1 MAQCSSTVYEYFYED
16 ISTIVPRYRIYRWRK
31 TDNTTQGYISGV
43 VIDSTPPASGSYP
56 RNDGALVDIREN
68 GDKVQAVFIDYSATN
83 GSYLRFQTL
92 MSASG
97 SPQNKLLKSS
107 ISGNTV
113 TVKMYSVVRKEVT
126 TLTFDWSVN
135 YDTPPT
141 NYPLTGYEFPTD
153 PALDSPAVVLDPCFN
168 GYSRSVLSIVD
179 SWCDG
184 YTYIQFTHDGSGGIT
199 ETQTLNAELCGY
211 VTPVTGGYPITE
223 KKRIKYVRGCFI
235 SPVYLLWKNTK
246 GGWDSWVFESNQ
258 KKSIDTQ
265 SLGSYQQN
273 YTFISESTNP
283 KKEIGKSA
291 LPKMV
296 LGAENITISE
306 KVGIQG
312 LLYAN
317 KVYVLNADGSIQK
330 EIRVI
335 EGSFYS
341 YDTSANTSSI
351 EFEIEEP
358 EINTI
363 KN

>member
-1 MAQCSSTVYEYFYED
+1 MAQCRPAIYEYFYED
-16 ISTIVPRYRIYRWRK
+16 ISTIVPRYRIYRWLK
-31 TDNTTQGYISGV
+31 TKYTQLGYKLAN
-43 VIDSTPPASGSYP
+43 VIDSNPPEAGSYP
-56 RNDGALVDIREN
+56 RNDGAFVDVTELN
-68 GDKVQAVFIDYSATN
+68 NEVKAVYIDYSSEST
-83 GSYLRFQTL
+83 GYLRYVTL
-92 MSASG
+92 LSASG
-97 SPQNKLLKSS
+97 SAVNKLLKTS

-135 YDTPPT
+135 YDSPPI
-141 NYPLTGYEFPTD
+141 NYPTTGYEFPTD
-153 PALDSPAVVLDPCFN
+153 PALDSPSVTLSPCFS
-168 GYSRSVLSIVD
+168 GYSRAVLNTVD
-179 SWCDG
+179 AWCDG
-184 YTYIQFTHDGSGGIT
+184 YTYIQYNHDGNGGID
-199 ETQTLNAELCGY
+199 ETQTLNAEACGY
-211 VTPVTGGYPITE
+211 ITPVTGGYPITE

-235 SPVYLLWKNTK
+235 SPVYICWKNTK

-283 KKEIGKSA
+283 RKEIGKTA

-296 LGAENITISE
+296 LGAENITVSE

-312 LLYAN
+312 LLYSN
-317 KVYVLNADGSIQK
+317 KVYILNSDGSIQK
-330 EIRVI
+330 EVRVV

-358 EINTI
+358 EINTLR
-363 KN
+363 N